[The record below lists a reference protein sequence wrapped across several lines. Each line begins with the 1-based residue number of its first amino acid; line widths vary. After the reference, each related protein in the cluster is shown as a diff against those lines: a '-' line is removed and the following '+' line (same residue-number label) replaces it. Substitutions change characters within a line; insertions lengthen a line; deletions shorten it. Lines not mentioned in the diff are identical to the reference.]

1 MAHQNSD
8 PPLTRAAHMT
18 GGLNSENQTSND
30 LRDFSKCVAV
40 LRSILYQDRSLDKVE
55 FLFMEKQMQV
65 LQIAY
70 LRWKR
75 KHVWRT
81 DFH

>member
-1 MAHQNSD
+1 MTHQNGES
-8 PPLTRAAHMT
+8 PLTRAAHMT
-18 GGLNSENQTSND
+18 GSLSSKNHPNNE

-40 LRSILYQDRSLDKVE
+40 LRSILYQDRPLDKVE

-75 KHVWRT
+75 KHVWPT
-81 DFH
+81 DIH